1 MDDCLAI
8 SSDPEPVFQPG
19 ALPTTMEAGRS
30 WPPRTA
36 VILAAGHGSRMAD
49 GDSDLR
55 KPLLQVA
62 GLGLLER
69 SLLTLRAAGIEEL
82 RVVVG
87 ADRERIAGEVRRL
100 AALHGLSLEVIDCP
114 DFDGGNGVSLAA
126 GARALSGGFL
136 VAMADHVMDTAFV
149 RGFLARAAARPEAP
163 QVAAD
168 APDAVYDLDDA
179 TKISTQD
186 GHIAAIG
193 KQLDSY
199 DCIDAGLFYFPPR
212 SAASISALVA
222 CGSRSVSDIVTRLAA
237 ARPFLAVRVPE
248 GLWQD
253 VDTPAMAREAER
265 RLLGSLAKSTDGF
278 VSRHLNR
285 RLSIPLSRHLAR
297 WGVRP
302 NAITTVVFFISLVA
316 AFLAQ
321 TADPLLLAVGG
332 LLFQAASILDG
343 CDGEVSRLK
352 LQGTRWGG
360 WYDTVSDNIRYMVFY
375 AALGVAAF
383 RLSGAEIYLWA
394 LVPFLA
400 LSTFFVATMARYTL
414 TTQTHYTNLAVT
426 SKVLSGDR
434 SRWWERLVLPLSGL
448 IKQDVQALIAML
460 FCLAGLPGPYFWIT
474 LAGSV
479 AMTVSVVR
487 GLGGEG
493 ASGARARVFLFYG
506 AGLLLLT
513 WLASRMPFESIG
525 AAFSNAGAGV
535 ILAFATAPLWYAANA
550 VGLGL
555 LLGGRVGI
563 RHLFYN
569 QVVGEAMNTIVP
581 LAGLGG
587 DVFRV
592 RHLSGFV
599 GAGPATRAVVQDR
612 LMHALSGPLFAGAA
626 IGLTLWLVPLDPA
639 VAAGLAV
646 TAALLIAAGALLLL
660 FMLTPYST
668 RWSGALFRRLSS
680 GSSEGTF
687 APPRRRL
694 VLGVLAAKLAG
705 RTLNLVEIAVIL
717 RILGLDAAPELV
729 IAIAGLLSASAVVFF
744 MVPQGLGVN
753 EAGIAGAFSMVGV
766 AGPYGLAFGLIRR
779 ARVVTWAA
787 LGLTLHTAVWAWTRL
802 RARRPEEAA
811 LADGA

>member
-1 MDDCLAI
+1 MECSLAV
-8 SSDPEPVFQPG
+8 DAGPGPAQPG
-19 ALPTTMEAGRS
+19 LLPPVRESACV

-36 VILAAGHGSRMAD
+36 VVLAAGHGSRMTGA
-49 GDSDLR
+49 GTPLP
-55 KPLLQVA
+55 KPLLRVA

-69 SLLTLRAAGIEEL
+69 SLLTLHAAGIEEL

-87 ADRERIAGEVRRL
+87 ADRERITAEARRI
-100 AALHGLSLEVIDCP
+100 AARHRLSLEVIDCP
-114 DFDGGNGVSLAA
+114 GFDDGNGVSLAA
-126 GARALSGGFL
+126 GVGALAGGCL
-136 VAMADHVMDTAFV
+136 VAMADHVMDGAFV
-149 RGFLARAAARPEAP
+149 RGFLLRAAGNPDAP

-168 APDAVYDLDDA
+168 APGAVFDLDDA
-179 TKISTQD
+179 TKISTQ
-186 GHIAAIG
+186 GGRIAAIG
-193 KQLDSY
+193 KQLESY

-212 SAASISALVA
+212 SSALIGDLVA
-222 CGSRSVSDIVTRLAA
+222 SGARSVSDVVTRMAA

-265 RLLGSLAKSTDGF
+265 RLVGSLVKSTDGF

-285 RLSIPLSRHLAR
+285 RLSIPISRHLAR

-302 NAITTVVFFISLVA
+302 NAITTLVFLISLA
-316 AFLAQ
+316 GAFLAQ
-321 TADPLLLAVGG
+321 TADPLWLALGG
-332 LLFQAASILDG
+332 VLFQVASILDG
-343 CDGEVSRLK
+343 CDGEVARLK

-360 WYDTVSDNIRYMVFY
+360 WYDTVSDNVRYMVFY

-434 SRWWERLVLPLSGL
+434 TRWWERIVLPLNGL
-448 IKQDVQALIAML
+448 IKQDVQAFIAML
-460 FCLAGLPGPYFWIT
+460 FCLAGMPGPYFWLT
-474 LAGSV
+474 VAGSV
-479 AMTVSVVR
+479 LMTVSVVR
-487 GLGGEG
+487 ALGG
-493 ASGARARVFLFYG
+493 AAATGARARVFLFYSG
-506 AGLLLLT
+506 GLLLLT
-513 WLASRMPFESIG
+513 WLASRMPFEAIE
-525 AAFSNAGAGV
+525 AAFDNAGAGV
-535 ILAFATAPLWYAANA
+535 ILVFVTAPLWYAANA

-563 RHLFYN
+563 RHLFHN

-592 RHLSGFV
+592 RHLAGLV
-599 GAGPATRAVVQDR
+599 GAAPATRAVVQDR
-612 LMHALSGPLFAGAA
+612 LIHALSGPLFAGAA
-626 IGLTLWLVPLDPA
+626 IALTLWLVPLEPA

-646 TAALLIAAGALLLL
+646 TAGLLIAAGGVLLV

-668 RWSGALFRRLSS
+668 RWSGALFRRLSRGGAGVS
-680 GSSEGTF
+680 FE
-687 APPRRRL
+687 PPRRRL
-694 VLGVLAAKLAG
+694 VLAVLAAKLAG
-705 RTLNLVEIAVIL
+705 RALNLVEIAVIL
-717 RILGLDAAPELV
+717 HILGLAASPQLV

-753 EAGIAGAFSMVGV
+753 EAGIAGAFTMVGV
-766 AGPYGLAFGLIRR
+766 AAPYGLAFGLIRR

-787 LGLTLHTAVWAWTRL
+787 LGLTLQAAIWGWKRL
-802 RARRPEEAA
+802 RARRPAEAA
-811 LADGA
+811 VADGA